1 MIATLSQAAASWS
14 SYYGNHQ
21 ALSVTIR
28 YVHLAALLVGGGTA
42 LALDREI
49 FGLRRSSPQ
58 VRGVTIAR
66 VNTAH
71 SIVIGSI
78 VFIVVSGLLMAG
90 ADVETY
96 LVSPTFWTKMV
107 LVALLLINGAVLA
120 RAGRSAEGAGRSRRL
135 AVASVVSA
143 ILWLVIVYVSNWLR
157 VAA

>member
-1 MIATLSQAAASWS
+1 MIATLSHALASWN

-42 LALDREI
+42 LAIDREI
-49 FGLRRSSPQ
+49 FRLRRSPPQ
-58 VRGVTIAR
+58 MRDATIAR
-66 VNTAH
+66 LNRAH
-71 SIVIGSI
+71 ALVIASIA
-78 VFIVVSGLLMAG
+78 FIVASGFLMAG

-96 LVSPTFWTKMV
+96 LVSPTFWTKMA
-107 LVALLLINGAVLA
+107 LVVMLLINGAVIA
-120 RAGRSAEGAGRSRRL
+120 RAGRTSATVSRRL
-135 AVASVVSA
+135 MMASVVSA

>member
-1 MIATLSQAAASWS
+1 MIATLSHALASRN

-42 LALDREI
+42 LAIDREI
-49 FGLRRSSPQ
+49 FRLRRSLPQ
-58 VRGVTIAR
+58 ARDAAIAR
-66 VNTAH
+66 LNRAH
-71 SIVIGSI
+71 ALVIASI
-78 VFIVVSGLLMAG
+78 VFIVASGFLMAG

-96 LVSPTFWTKMV
+96 LVSPTFWTKMA
-107 LVALLLINGAVLA
+107 LVVMLLINGAVLA
-120 RAGRSAEGAGRSRRL
+120 RAGRTSATASRRL
-135 AVASVVSA
+135 TVASVVSA

>member
-1 MIATLSQAAASWS
+1 MVATLSEALASWN

-49 FGLRRSSPQ
+49 FGLRRSAPH
-58 VRGVTIAR
+58 VRDATIAR
-66 VNTAH
+66 LNRAH
-71 SIVIGSI
+71 SLVIGSI
-78 VFIVVSGLLMAG
+78 AFIVASGLLMAG

-96 LVSPTFWTKMV
+96 LASPTFWIKMV
-107 LVALLLINGAVLA
+107 LVAILLANGAVLS
-120 RAGRSAEGAGRSRRL
+120 RAGRVTTRSRRL
-135 AVASVVSA
+135 AAASLVSA

>member
-1 MIATLSQAAASWS
+1 MIATLSQALASWN

-42 LALDREI
+42 LAIDREI
-49 FGLRRSSPQ
+49 LGLRRSLPQ
-58 VRGVTIAR
+58 VRDATIAR
-66 VNTAH
+66 LNRAH
-71 SIVIGSI
+71 ALVIASTI
-78 VFIVVSGLLMAG
+78 FIVASGFLMAG

-96 LVSPTFWTKMV
+96 LASPTFWIKMA
-107 LVALLLINGAVLA
+107 LVVILLVNGAVLA
-120 RAGRSAEGAGRSRRL
+120 RAGRTAVVVSRRL
-135 AVASVVSA
+135 TVASVLSA

>member
-1 MIATLSQAAASWS
+1 MIATLSQALASWN

-42 LALDREI
+42 LAIDREI
-49 FGLRRSSPQ
+49 FGLRRSLPQ
-58 VRGVTIAR
+58 SRDATIAR
-66 VNTAH
+66 LNRAH
-71 SIVIGSI
+71 ALVIVSI
-78 VFIVVSGLLMAG
+78 VFIVASGFLMAG

-96 LVSPTFWTKMV
+96 LASSTFWAKMA
-107 LVALLLINGAVLA
+107 LVVTLLVNGAVLA
-120 RAGRSAEGAGRSRRL
+120 RAGRTATVASRRL
-135 AVASVVSA
+135 KVASVVSA

>member
-1 MIATLSQAAASWS
+1 MIATLSHALASWN

-28 YVHLAALLVGGGTA
+28 YVHLAAMLVGGGTA

-49 FGLRRSSPQ
+49 FGLRRSPPQ
-58 VRGVTIAR
+58 LRDGTIAR
-66 VNTAH
+66 LNGAH
-71 SIVIGSI
+71 SLVIGSI
-78 VFIVVSGLLMAG
+78 VFMVVSGLLMAG

-96 LVSPTFWTKMV
+96 LASATFWTKMA
-107 LVALLLINGAVLA
+107 LVSILLVNGAVLA
-120 RAGRSAEGAGRSRRL
+120 RAGRTASVRGRRL

-143 ILWLVIVYVSNWLR
+143 ILWLVIIYVSNWLR

>member
-1 MIATLSQAAASWS
+1 MIAALSQAFASWS

-28 YVHLAALLVGGGTA
+28 YVHFAALLVGGGTA

-49 FGLRRSSPQ
+49 FRLHRAVPA
-58 VRGVTIAR
+58 AR
-66 VNTAH
+66 EASLARLNGAH
-71 SIVIGSI
+71 AVVIGSL
-78 VFIVVSGLLMAG
+78 VFIIASGLMMAG

-107 LVALLLINGAVLA
+107 LVVLLLLNGAVLA
-120 RAGRSAEGAGRSRRL
+120 RTGRSPAGSLRRL
-135 AVASVVSA
+135 AMASILSA
-143 ILWLVIVYVSNWLR
+143 ILWLVIVYVSNWLV